1 MSRNEVYDTLTK
13 YGVYPSGEIAV
24 FSDVGEI
31 FKLCRFLGQ
40 GELVSFERPD
50 AYIKIENEILI
61 IEHFAID
68 GYDTF
73 GDGGSKLKRNEN
85 EMQKEFNKISAT
97 TDGVHATK
105 PLGINNSYDGFLTNC
120 KTRFNHHY
128 EQIESYKKNLLEK
141 HIANAT
147 TKFTVCFLMDE
158 ISPLGTLTYDGEKIC
173 PVCLAKSKEFLEYFE
188 SMKDVDWII
197 SAVMLSDGLKPYF
210 FSQNEISECN
220 KSALDYA
227 AFQFLS
233 SDPMR
238 TDFKILIP
246 NKE

>member
-1 MSRNEVYDTLTK
+1 
-13 YGVYPSGEIAV
+13 
-24 FSDVGEI
+24 
-31 FKLCRFLGQ
+31 
-40 GELVSFERPD
+40 
-50 AYIKIENEILI
+50 
-61 IEHFAID
+61 
-68 GYDTF
+68 
-73 GDGGSKLKRNEN
+73 
-85 EMQKEFNKISAT
+85 
-97 TDGVHATK
+97 
-105 PLGINNSYDGFLTNC
+105 
-120 KTRFNHHY
+120 
-128 EQIESYKKNLLEK
+128 
-141 HIANAT
+141 
-147 TKFTVCFLMDE
+147 MDE

-188 SMKDVDWII
+188 SKKDVDWII

>member
-13 YGVYPSGEIAV
+13 YGINSGGEITT

-31 FKLCRFLGQ
+31 FKLFRFFEQ

-50 AYIKIENEILI
+50 AYIKAGNEILI

-97 TDGVHATK
+97 TDGVYVTK
-105 PLGINNSYDGFLTNC
+105 PLEIYNSYDGFLTNC
-120 KTRFNHHY
+120 KARFNHHY
-128 EQIESYKKNLLEK
+128 KQIESYKQNLLKK
-141 HIANAT
+141 HVANAT

-197 SAVMLSDGLKPYF
+197 SAVVLSDGLKPYF
-210 FSQNEISECN
+210 FSQNEISECK
-220 KSALDYA
+220 KSVLDYA

-233 SDPMR
+233 SNPMR
-238 TDFKILIP
+238 ADFKILIP